1 MILGCDEVREALSEY
16 VDGRLG
22 PQAREA
28 LEVHLSGCTACRGEA
43 EGLRDLVGLLRGV
56 PPVVAPEALA
66 RRVAEALAAEP
77 DPVAIACDE
86 AEDYMTGHLEQDLEA
101 WEAGALTAHL
111 AACPACRQQLAQLEA
126 TVALLRACPPPSP
139 PAALGQMVQAA
150 LAAADGAPPAPLR
163 VRAPGPPTHR
173 GRVWSH
179 LLAGFGGA
187 AVACA
192 ALLLWTWLPG
202 VGLPAIETAAVSVR
216 QDVAVN
222 IAFDLDER
230 VEGVVFQ
237 VDLPEGLQ
245 FIDERSQP
253 MLAQSVSWRGSLE
266 KGRTVVPIVVRGVR
280 PGRYAIEAYVRKGP
294 LKRRTTVV
302 LPVEG

>member
-1 MILGCDEVREALSEY
+1 MYRTCDEVRESLSEF
-16 VDGRLG
+16 VDGSLALD
-22 PQAREA
+22 ARAA
-28 LEVHLSGCTACRGEA
+28 LEAHLAGCVGCRAEA
-43 EGLRDLVGLLRGV
+43 AGLRDLVGLLRRV
-56 PPVVAPEALA
+56 PAAAVPEQLG
-66 RRVAEALAAEP
+66 RRIAEALANEP
-77 DPVAIACDE
+77 APIAIACDE
-86 AEDYMTGHLEQDLEA
+86 AEDYFTGRLEADLDA
-101 WEAGALTAHL
+101 WEAGAVAAHL
-111 AACPACRQQLAQLEA
+111 AACSGCRRRLVELEA
-126 TVALLRACPPPSP
+126 TVSLLRACPRP
-139 PAALGQMVQAA
+139 PAPVDLEPRVLVA
-150 LAAADGAPPAPLR
+150 LAAADEPPLP
-163 VRAPGPPTHR
+163 VRAPVPPPRPRQAWTHM
-173 GRVWSH
+173 
-179 LLAGFGGA
+179 LAGLGGA

-192 ALLLWTWLPG
+192 ALLVWTWLPG
-202 VGLPAIETAAVSVR
+202 VGVPSIETAAVSVR

-294 LKRRTTVV
+294 LRRRTTVL